1 MHLQTIVALTIVA
14 LTDFS
19 AAAEQALDR
28 AAMVAASHH
37 ARLRIFYG
45 TDRPDPKFTDPHA
58 RLEQRARQ
66 LARRHDIAAVA
77 GGRGTGDVVADALA
91 AAAGADLLVMDRRT
105 HCSWMHL
112 LRSSP
117 WARVLRGSRCP
128 VLIVQNTPEGAYQHV
143 LIAVDFSEAAGA
155 LVRYAGGL
163 QAEARLELYHAID
176 RRDEARLRSAEASMQ
191 AIQTYRAEVREH
203 ARRKMLPL
211 ATAFDTRRNR
221 VATVIGA
228 GDPARQLAVQ
238 HEASG
243 ADLIAVGH
251 TRRWTAMGWLMGSV
265 AVRLVGGV
273 QCDVLVFPR
282 GYALQQGRMAAPKR
296 TVSGVSA

>member
-1 MHLQTIVALTIVA
+1 MHLQTIVA

-19 AAAEQALDR
+19 AAAEQAMDR

-37 ARLRIFYG
+37 ARLRILYG
-45 TDRPDPKFTDPHA
+45 TDAPDPKFADPHA

-66 LARRHDIAAVA
+66 LARRHDIAVVA
-77 GGRGTGDVVADALA
+77 GGQGTGDVVTDALA
-91 AAAGADLLVMDRRT
+91 AAAGADLVVMDRRASF
-105 HCSWMHL
+105 SWMHL
-112 LRSSP
+112 LRGSP

-128 VLIVQNTPEGAYQHV
+128 VLIVQNTPKAAYQHV
-143 LIAVDFSEAAGA
+143 LVAVDFSETAGA

-176 RRDEARLRSAEASMQ
+176 RRDEAKLRSAEASMQ

-221 VATVIGA
+221 VATVLGA

-243 ADLIAVGH
+243 ADLIAVGYQ
-251 TRRWTAMGWLMGSV
+251 RRPAPVEWLMGSV
-265 AVRLVGGV
+265 AGRLVGGV

-282 GYALQQGRMAAPKR
+282 DYALREGHAGAR
-296 TVSGVSA
+296 TRAVSGLSA